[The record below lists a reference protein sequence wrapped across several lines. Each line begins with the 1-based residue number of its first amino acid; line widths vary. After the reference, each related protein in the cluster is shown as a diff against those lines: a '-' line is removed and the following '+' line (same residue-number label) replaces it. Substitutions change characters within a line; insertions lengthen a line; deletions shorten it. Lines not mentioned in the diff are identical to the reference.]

1 MIETIKQLPEILR
14 NWIKPNLELHW
25 QTKQILVWFMALNAG
40 IMVAF
45 GTIMFREFILFI
57 QYLWVGTSSESILEI
72 IANAPWY
79 LVFVGPVLGGLL
91 VGICLEKIVPGKRTF
106 GVADVIE
113 VKTHGSKPIAILP
126 ALSSA
131 LVTSISLGAGASTGR
146 EGPVVHLGAAISS
159 YLGAK
164 FNLPNWGA
172 KTLLGCG
179 VAAAVSASF
188 NAPIAGVLFA
198 HEVVLGHYA
207 KRAIIPIIIA
217 SVSSTIVTR
226 FWFGDVAAFTIPNY
240 QVTSNWEFPAF
251 ALLGVVCALVAVIF
265 QFSLVGT
272 DYVTRNIKIPLWLRP
287 AIGGLAI
294 GTIAL
299 AFPHVLGVGYEATDM
314 ALKSQLPLM
323 MLLGLLVAKTAATAI
338 SMASRFG
345 GGIFSPALYLG
356 AMAGGA
362 FGLIAAQVFPE
373 MASSQGLYAI
383 LGMGAVAAAVLGA
396 PISTTMIVFE
406 LTGGYTLSL
415 ALLLTVSIA
424 YGISNAIHGH
434 SFFEWQLEMRGLFV
448 QDGPHRSLLRVTTVE
463 NFMSPLDENEKN
475 LRFDPNI
482 GSISLT
488 PSTTLERALRT
499 FDNGGHASLP
509 VVDEKDETKIIGW
522 AHQSQA
528 LRFFNNALIEA
539 SEEEHQH

>member
-40 IMVAF
+40 VMVAF

-251 ALLGVVCALVAVIF
+251 ALLGVVCAFVAVIF

-338 SMASRFG
+338 SMASHFG

>member
-40 IMVAF
+40 VMVAF

-251 ALLGVVCALVAVIF
+251 ALLGVVCAFVAVIF